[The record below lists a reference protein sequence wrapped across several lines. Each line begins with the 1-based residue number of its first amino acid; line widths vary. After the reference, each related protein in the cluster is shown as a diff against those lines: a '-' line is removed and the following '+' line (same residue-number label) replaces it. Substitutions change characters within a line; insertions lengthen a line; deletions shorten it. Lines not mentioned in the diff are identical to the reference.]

1 MYSNMLIIIILS
13 TIQLAVINFLINK
26 IYILEKK
33 NKFLQEEKSSMKKII
48 ELDKSINW

>member
-13 TIQLAVINFLINK
+13 TIHLVVINFLINK

-33 NKFLQEEKSSMKKII
+33 NKFLQEEKNSTRILV
-48 ELDKSINW
+48 EFDKSVNW